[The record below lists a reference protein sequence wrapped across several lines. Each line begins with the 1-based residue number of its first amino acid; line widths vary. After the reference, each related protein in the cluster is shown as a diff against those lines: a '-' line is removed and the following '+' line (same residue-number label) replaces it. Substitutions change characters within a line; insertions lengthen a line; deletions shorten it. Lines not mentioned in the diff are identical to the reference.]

1 MIRTLLRI
9 HMTNL
14 RRDRAAQILTFLVP
28 MAFFTVFAL
37 VFGRGGRSTT
47 PRVPVALVDEAHSAV
62 SARLTRAISAEPGLR
77 VRTTAPRSARD
88 TTRVPLDRGRA
99 ETMVRE
105 GEVPVAIVLPAGIDS
120 SLARFGGGGGPV
132 ITLLNDPSDPI
143 AAQVV
148 NGLLQKVA
156 MTAMPDL
163 LADRGLDEFSRHAGP
178 LTSEQRAAVDAW
190 LPSLRA
196 RSDPV
201 RAPGDGAQAPPAAD
215 DDASLGLLETRTVQV
230 VGRKDDDAM
239 IAFYA
244 AGIAVM
250 FLLFTASGSAG
261 TLIDEVDSG
270 TLDRVLSSRVGMTGL
285 LAGKWLH
292 ITLVGILQIVVM
304 FVYGW
309 LAFRLDL
316 PGHLAG
322 FAVMTLVT
330 AATAAAFGL
339 LLATACRTRAQ
350 LGAFSTLVIMILS
363 ALGGSMFPRF
373 MMSEGMQRLGLLT
386 FNAWALDGYI
396 KVFWREAPLQA
407 LLPQI
412 AVLSGFAVAFLAIAR
427 LAARRWEQ
435 V

>member
-37 VFGRGGRSTT
+37 VFGGSGRSTT
-47 PRVPVALVDEAHSAV
+47 PKVAVAVVDEAGSAV
-62 SARLTRAISAEPGLR
+62 SARLVRALAAEPGLR
-77 VRTTAPRSARD
+77 VRTTAPRDQDD
-88 TTRVPLDRGRA
+88 TTRVPLDRPRA
-99 ETMVRE
+99 EALVRD
-105 GEVPVAIVLPAGIDS
+105 GAVPVAIVLPAGLDS
-120 SLARFGGGGGPV
+120 AFGLFGGADGPTV
-132 ITLLNDPSDPI
+132 TVLNDPSDPI
-143 AAQVV
+143 ASQVV

-163 LADRGLDEFSRHAGP
+163 LADQGLEAFARYAGP
-178 LTSEQRAAVDAW
+178 LTPGQRGAVDHW
-190 LPSLRA
+190 LPALRA
-196 RSDPV
+196 RAGAGGD
-201 RAPGDGAQAPPAAD
+201 RAGTAAGDSTGG
-215 DDASLGLLETRTVQV
+215 ASLALLRTRV
-230 VGRKDDDAM
+230 VDVLGRREDRGM
-239 IAFYA
+239 IEFYA

-250 FLLFTASGSAG
+250 FLLFSASGSAG
-261 TLIDEVDSG
+261 TLLDEVDSG

-292 ITLVGILQIVVM
+292 IMLVGILQIVAM

-309 LAFRLDL
+309 LVFRLDL
-316 PGHLAG
+316 PGHLPG
-322 FAVMTLVT
+322 FGVMTAVT

-339 LLATACRTRAQ
+339 MLATLCRTRAQ

-412 AVLSGFAVAFLAIAR
+412 AGLSGFAVAFLAIAR

-435 V
+435 A